1 MFHRQVAG
9 AVAVFLVLFG
19 MPSVDGNKLFC
30 QSLKPMRPL
39 PQPKDSR
46 RPLPTVGTF
55 FVDAN
60 NGNDRADGSQANPW
74 KTINRAL
81 RARMPGDTVCLRG
94 GIYYEHVVVP
104 VSGIEGQPITIRSF
118 PNELAVIDGGL
129 REFLEHPKEAWEP
142 LKGGAADEY
151 VSTRTYPQ
159 FSLRPIVSNFPAAGW
174 EPFYGKEDER
184 PLVLGFFAEN
194 MIPLHGYRSLKDI
207 RDDRMLWDVGSKFDR
222 DTGVY
227 CGPGIW
233 FNRETERI
241 HIRLA
246 HTSLKLL
253 GDRNYRGETDPR
265 KVPLCLSGP
274 YGADVLRING
284 VHDIQFQD
292 IVLRG
297 ASGSPLV
304 NVYGSDR
311 ITFDGVTFFGGAPGM
326 LVKATGYLMMVNCA
340 FRGLSAPW
348 SSRASMK
355 YRGTPSYQLIAQ
367 RNQPLNHDWEIFNC
381 EFTDDHDGIWVRYVK
396 NLRFHHNFVENFND
410 DGFEVGARK
419 RDQELYVYNNLFSRC
434 QITFTLHEMEKD
446 ETPTDFD
453 PGSGVYITRNIVDL
467 RNGTFKSP
475 PKTTDDKTDYLN
487 GAVTLCGDHGGPT
500 WPNYYFYHNT
510 VLRNDSAWRGY
521 YGFGMGARGTRNTHR
536 RVFNNIFVQINGV
549 PGLSFPL
556 VSGDLQVD
564 GNLHWGLLDGPQFK
578 EEFFSSKRYGAYR
591 KVPLQA
597 DWIKNDLFADP
608 KLKTITPER
617 TAGFDVSLANDS
629 PAIDAGVPIPE
640 GWLDPFR
647 EDGAGK
653 PDIGALPSGKTM
665 WNVGVRG
672 RIRTGSHTDEN

>member
-1 MFHRQVAG
+1 MFLRQMACV
-9 AVAVFLVLFG
+9 VVVLL
-19 MPSVDGNKLFC
+19 LFC
-30 QSLKPMRPL
+30 GNHFATENKSFGQTLKPMRPL
-39 PQPKDSR
+39 PQPKDSNR
-46 RPLPTVGTF
+46 ALPVENIY

-60 NGNDRADGSQANPW
+60 NGDDKTDGSKAKPW
-74 KTINRAL
+74 KSVNRAL
-81 RARMPGDTVCLRG
+81 RGRQPGDTVCLRG

-104 VSGIEGQPITIRSF
+104 VSGSEELPITIRSY

-129 REFLEHPKEAWEP
+129 REFLEHPGEAWEP
-142 LKGGAADEY
+142 LEGGAKDEY

-159 FSLRPIVSNFPAAGW
+159 FSQRPIVSNFPAAGW

-184 PLVLGFFAEN
+184 PVVLGFFAKN
-194 MIPLHGYRSLKDI
+194 MIPLHGYRSLKDL
-207 RDDRMLWDVGSKFDR
+207 RDDSMLWDVGSKFDN
-222 DTGVY
+222 DAGVY

-246 HTSLKLL
+246 PTSLKLL
-253 GDRNYRGETDPR
+253 GDRNYQGETDPR
-265 KVPLCLSGP
+265 KVPSCLSGP

-284 VHDIQFQD
+284 VHDVQFQD

-311 ITFDGVTFFGGAPGM
+311 IAFDGVIFFGGAPGM
-326 LVKATGYLMMVNCA
+326 LVKATSQLKITNCA
-340 FRGLSAPW
+340 FRGLAAPW

-367 RNQPLNHDWEIFNC
+367 RNQPLNHDWEISNC

-446 ETPTDFD
+446 ESPTEFD
-453 PGSGVYITRNIVDL
+453 PGSGVYITRNIINL

-475 PKTTDDKTDYLN
+475 PKTDDDDYDYLN
-487 GAVTLCGDHGGPT
+487 GAVTLCGDHGGPR

-510 VLRNDSAWRGY
+510 VLRNDNAWRGY
-521 YGFGMGARGTRNTHR
+521 YGFGMGARGTRKTYR
-536 RVFNNIFVQINGV
+536 RVFNNIFVQINGI

-556 VSGDLQVD
+556 VDGDLQVD
-564 GNLHWGLLDGPQFK
+564 GNLHWGVIDGPNFK
-578 EEFFSSKRYGAYR
+578 EEFFTPKRYGAYR
-591 KVPLQA
+591 KVPMP
-597 DWIKNDLFADP
+597 DGWMKNDLFADP
-608 KLKTITPER
+608 RLKKITVNR
-617 TAGFDVSLANDS
+617 TAAFDVSLTGES
-629 PAIDAGVPIPE
+629 PAIDAGVTIPRDWFE
-640 GWLDPFR
+640 PFR
-647 EDGAGK
+647 ESDAGK
-653 PDIGALPSGKTM
+653 PDLGALPLGTTM
-665 WNVGVRG
+665 WTVGVRG
-672 RIRTGSHTDEN
+672 RILIGQ